1 MSYISTINDVR
12 YSRYETEADQIKSEL
27 TLNPEMILYKDRSR
41 SYRMILSSSITDI
54 RDQANKYFD
63 YIPGS
68 LDKYSLA
75 GKELIIETIQL

>member
-1 MSYISTINDVR
+1 MYKSTINDAR
-12 YSRYETEADQIKSEL
+12 YNRLETEADQIKSEL

-54 RDQANKYFD
+54 RDQAKKYFD

-75 GKELIIETIQL
+75 GKELIIETVQL

>member
-12 YSRYETEADQIKSEL
+12 YSRLETEEDQIKSEL